1 MDKKQLISL
10 NKSKN
15 RSINQN
21 ISQNKTTISMNTI
34 KNISNSRK
42 RLELS
47 DSDSSSNSSNN
58 SSLYKTKVNNLT
70 NRNKTKKRDIFY

>member
-42 RLELS
+42 CLELS

-58 SSLYKTKVNNLT
+58 SSLYKTKVDNFT
-70 NRNKTKKRDIFY
+70 NGNKTK

>member
-42 RLELS
+42 CLELS

-70 NRNKTKKRDIFY
+70 N